1 MFRCYVAAVDPGDL
15 QHPSRFAASAPDR
28 PAVIVHGTA
37 PPGDGAVLTYG
48 DLEARSNQVAH
59 LFRSLGLGVG
69 DHVAVVMEN
78 RAEYFEVVWGAMRSG
93 LFVTP
98 INWHLAPDE
107 ARYVI
112 EDCGARALVA
122 SASCA
127 ELVAGVGGARFV
139 FGGTAAGFDAY
150 QDARDAQPPTPV
162 VDECEGN

>member
-1 MFRCYVAAVDPGDL
+1 MFRWYGAAVDPVEL

-28 PAVIVHGTA
+28 PAVVVHG
-37 PPGDGAVLTYG
+37 PGLLDDGAVLTYA

-69 DHVAVVMEN
+69 DHVAVITEN

-107 ARYVI
+107 ARYVV

-127 ELVAGVGGARFV
+127 ELGAGVGRARFV
-139 FGGTAAGFDAY
+139 FGG
-150 QDARDAQPPTPV
+150 
-162 VDECEGN
+162 